1 MFASCR
7 LLAAGATVTVVRA
20 RPEMGCMWAKVCGP
34 GQGAPGVFVALCY
47 MPCETSEYYRQWG
60 LSKETHWEGLSPG
73 LRRDAADFGDKGS
86 VLIMGDL
93 NGRTGTESSDA
104 PYVPR
109 PISIR

>member
-47 MPCETSEYYRQWG
+47 MPCETSEYYRQSG
-60 LSKETHWEGLSPG
+60 VSRKATG
-73 LRRDAADFGDKGS
+73 RDFAG
-86 VLIMGDL
+86 MQP
-93 NGRTGTESSDA
+93 SSGMRVA
-104 PYVPR
+104 C
-109 PISIR
+109 